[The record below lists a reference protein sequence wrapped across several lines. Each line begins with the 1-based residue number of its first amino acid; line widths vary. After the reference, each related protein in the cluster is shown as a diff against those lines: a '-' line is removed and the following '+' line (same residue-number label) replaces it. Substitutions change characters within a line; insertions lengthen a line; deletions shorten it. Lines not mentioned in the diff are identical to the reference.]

1 MGREAH
7 QEGDARSAVSET
19 LAVRYPILPLGLL
32 VAACGA
38 SGARARDTSDEAP
51 AIPESAEETTA
62 ATEPAPEAWAER
74 TLGPTVTA
82 AADLPWLACRR
93 DPSLERAAA
102 YLAER
107 RAKGK
112 KAPTARGLEL
122 TLRRFGSPLPSPQA
136 SVLSGKALRDED
148 LRARIHI
155 SPEARCGLRDAT
167 APNGERTVVLVAAES
182 HAVLEPIPTRAR
194 VGQFLTLRATTDP
207 GIRSVRVYLTA
218 AGGNVHTT
226 PVSTD
231 STGAFVARFAVD
243 APGMVTAQVVADLA
257 DGPRPVLE
265 ALVFA
270 GLEPQDPN
278 DEAADPVP
286 ASADLGDG
294 SLYQWLAQARGGS
307 PPLTRDER
315 LEAIA
320 RTHAERMRGKRV
332 AAHDAGDGLPTD
344 RVARLGV
351 REVGENVAHARSL
364 REAHAALLESPS
376 HRANVLSNRFT
387 HVGIGVARDADGSF
401 WVTQLFTSPL
411 ERP

>member
-1 MGREAH
+1 MRFP
-7 QEGDARSAVSET
+7 V
-19 LAVRYPILPLGLL
+19 LLPLVLSI
-32 VAACGA
+32 AACGA
-38 SGARARDTSDEAP
+38 PARDASDEPRAKATPTEETSAP
-51 AIPESAEETTA
+51 AQET
-62 ATEPAPEAWAER
+62 WAER

-82 AADLPWLACRR
+82 PTDLAWLACRR
-93 DPSLERAAA
+93 DPSLERTAA

-107 RAKGK
+107 RAQGK
-112 KAPTARGLEL
+112 KAPSARGLEL

-136 SVLSGKALRDED
+136 SVLSGRALGDDD
-148 LRARIHI
+148 LRARIHL
-155 SPEARCGLRDAT
+155 SPAARCGIRDT
-167 APNGERTVVLVAAES
+167 MAPSGERTVVVVAAES
-182 HAVLEPIPTRAR
+182 HAVLEPLPTRAR

-231 STGAFVARFAVD
+231 ATGAFVARFAVD

-265 ALVFA
+265 AMVFA
-270 GLEPQDPN
+270 GLEPQDPS
-278 DEAADPVP
+278 EEPAAP
-286 ASADLGDG
+286 APGPESDG
-294 SLYQWLAQARGGS
+294 VGPLYGWLAQARGGGA
-307 PPLTRDER
+307 PLTRDER
-315 LEAIA
+315 LESIA
-320 RTHAERMRGKRV
+320 RAHAERMRARRS

-351 REVGENVAHARSL
+351 REVGENVAHAGSL
-364 REAHAALLESPS
+364 REAHDALLESPS
-376 HRANVLSNRFT
+376 HRANVLSGRFT

>member
-1 MGREAH
+1 M
-7 QEGDARSAVSET
+7 V
-19 LAVRYPILPLGLL
+19 
-32 VAACGA
+32 
-38 SGARARDTSDEAP
+38 SDEAP
-51 AIPESAEETTA
+51 AAE
-62 ATEPAPEAWAER
+62 APPSAWAEQ
-74 TLGPTVTA
+74 TEGPTVA
-82 AADLPWLACRR
+82 APADLPWLACRR

-102 YLAER
+102 YLAAR
-107 RAKGK
+107 RAQGK

-136 SVLSGKALRDED
+136 SVLSGKALGDDD

-155 SPEARCGLRDAT
+155 SPQARCGVRDAT
-167 APNGERTVVLVAAES
+167 GPDGVRTVVLVAAES
-182 HAVLEPIPTRAR
+182 HAVLEAIPTRAR

-270 GLEPQDPN
+270 GLEPQDPSEQ
-278 DEAADPVP
+278 EAEAPT
-286 ASADLGDG
+286 AGDDHG
-294 SLYQWLAQARGGS
+294 NASLYEWLGQARGGS
-307 PPLTRDER
+307 PALARDDR

-320 RTHAERMRGKRV
+320 KAHSERMRARHV

-344 RVARLGV
+344 RVVRLGV

-364 REAHAALLESPS
+364 REAHGALLESPS
-376 HRANVLSNRFT
+376 HRANVLSGRFT
-387 HVGIGVARDADGSF
+387 HVGIGVAQDGDGSF